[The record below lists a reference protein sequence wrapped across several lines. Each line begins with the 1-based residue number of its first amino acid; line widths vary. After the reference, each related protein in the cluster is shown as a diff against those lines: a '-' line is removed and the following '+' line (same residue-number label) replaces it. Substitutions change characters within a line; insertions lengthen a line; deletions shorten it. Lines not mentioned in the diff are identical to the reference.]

1 MKTPRK
7 RGNTIR
13 QGRAKLRIIWQKK
26 QLELQ
31 CQSKKLSKRELLIRS
46 RFVSGPDDI
55 CEVVYEK
62 VTLEEFANRKKYI
75 SEAER
80 KRWRIKL
87 GIPLD

>member
-13 QGRAKLRIIWQKK
+13 QGRAKLRIIWQKR

-31 CQSKKLSKRELLIRS
+31 CKRKKLSKRELLIRA

-62 VTLEEFANRKKYI
+62 VPLEEFAKRKKYI